1 MCSGNINDVIL
12 LFPSVVCNLNYP
24 LLDWPLWPVK
34 FQVLLPVSACHSAIP
49 ARVQEPKLWNTI
61 VANFNVWN
69 AYEIDPQCN
78 KQTQGQFIAI
88 KDCCQR
94 HSRSVAIG
102 GSFPELFHETQKK
115 REFCRGQRN
124 PLCPS
129 CALIQKNY
137 KGKQIPVFHQLLIG
151 LQWLHGKLEPCNS
164 PWDSAAGLLC
174 FVPIPSKRV
183 VERVPPWVR
192 WYNKIQL
199 GRICLGSFFL
209 MENRWEVTHNI
220 LIYSICILHVL

>member
-1 MCSGNINDVIL
+1 MIL
-12 LFPSVVCNLNYP
+12 LCSSVVCNLNCP
-24 LLDWPLWPVK
+24 SLDWPLSPVK

-69 AYEIDPQCN
+69 EYQIDPQCN
-78 KQTQGQFIAI
+78 KQCIQTNKQHAI
-88 KDCCQR
+88 KDYCQR
-94 HSRSVAIG
+94 HSRSTLSPLAEV
-102 GSFPELFHETQKK
+102 LHEKSMWILQ
-115 REFCRGQRN
+115 GQSN

-129 CALIQKNY
+129 YTLIQKKPTRID
-137 KGKQIPVFHQLLIG
+137 KGKQIHVFHQLLIG
-151 LQWLHGKLEPCNS
+151 CNGYNPSLEPCNS

-199 GRICLGSFFL
+199 GRNCLGSFFL
-209 MENRWEVTHNI
+209 VENRKVTHNV